1 MNLEIKYM
9 QTQIIS
15 VKELRT
21 NFPKIIKAL
30 GKGMDYTLIYRSK
43 PIAHIQPL
51 GDMPR
56 KYKNLLNPP
65 NNLIFRSKVSA
76 VELIRRE
83 RDE

>member
-1 MNLEIKYM
+1 M
-9 QTQIIS
+9 QLQTIS
-15 VKELRT
+15 VKELRN

-30 GKGMDYTLIYRSK
+30 AKGMDYTLIYRSK
-43 PIAHIQPL
+43 PIAYIKPI
-51 GDMPR
+51 GDMPH

-65 NNLIFRSKVSA
+65 KSLMFNSKLSA

>member
-1 MNLEIKYM
+1 M
-9 QTQIIS
+9 QTQTIS

-30 GKGMDYTLIYRSK
+30 GKGMDYTLIYRSR
-43 PIAHIQPL
+43 PIAHIQPID
-51 GDMPR
+51 DMPR

-65 NNLIFRSKVSA
+65 KGLFFRSKISA